1 MTPQVQSQACPSP
14 GPHWGQPGYPHHRL
28 GRRGKDWR
36 NATWEKGPTSLHT
49 LPRAA
54 HALPGTLLSTLGPFR
69 LKSHLPC
76 EAERLRERHVV
87 MSPPVGNRANEREVM
102 PPGSWGGRGRTDP
115 AWAGSQALLLLLTPL
130 QAAPKTFPNFTRRPS
145 CPHTRAFL
153 PWGLCLH
160 RKAGQPGKPAL
171 LSTQVVLVDLYGATY
186 SSLPTAPS
194 SAPRAH
200 PSTRPCS
207 CPIPVRLSGHHVY
220 APALR
225 KFPQT
230 SWTNSS
236 SELIPRHHPTP
247 SLGA

>member
-1 MTPQVQSQACPSP
+1 MTPQVQSRACPSP

-69 LKSHLPC
+69 LKAHLPC

-115 AWAGSQALLLLLTPL
+115 AWAGSQAPPDTSPGGAKDLPQFDPPAKLPAHTCIPTLGPL
-130 QAAPKTFPNFTRRPS
+130 PAP
-145 CPHTRAFL
+145 
-153 PWGLCLH
+153 
-160 RKAGQPGKPAL
+160 
-171 LSTQVVLVDLYGATY
+171 
-186 SSLPTAPS
+186 
-194 SAPRAH
+194 
-200 PSTRPCS
+200 
-207 CPIPVRLSGHHVY
+207 
-220 APALR
+220 
-225 KFPQT
+225 
-230 SWTNSS
+230 
-236 SELIPRHHPTP
+236 
-247 SLGA
+247 

>member
-1 MTPQVQSQACPSP
+1 MQSRACPSP

-36 NATWEKGPTSLHT
+36 NATWEKGPTSLHS

-69 LKSHLPC
+69 LKAHLPC

-130 QAAPKTFPNFTRRPS
+130 RAAPKTFPNFTRRPS
-145 CPHTRAFL
+145 CPHTRAFPHSRSL
-153 PWGLCLH
+153 CQDPGAERGHQEPQPHPGWEEQSAGTPAVPRTPRPWRVRARRSPPPSPGLAC
-160 RKAGQPGKPAL
+160 RFSGSRCQPP
-171 LSTQVVLVDLYGATY
+171 
-186 SSLPTAPS
+186 
-194 SAPRAH
+194 
-200 PSTRPCS
+200 
-207 CPIPVRLSGHHVY
+207 
-220 APALR
+220 
-225 KFPQT
+225 PQ
-230 SWTNSS
+230 SRS
-236 SELIPRHHPTP
+236 
-247 SLGA
+247 